1 MFSEE
6 QIILSTDNQNNDQNN
21 SDDLGSPNKKKIIFL
36 IIIILGILVLAGIGF
51 FIFKKYTANKNI
63 KVDNNPVTPVATS
76 TQPVLPDFTTPLTST
91 STDPSAN
98 LSNLV
103 VEYLSFP
110 DFYKAPDN
118 SITPKFIDYKLP
130 LNVKL
135 DVLNYYDLSRKLNLD
150 PALDDL
156 NSEGF
161 SLIVNP
167 YEKENPG
174 FYGVYENLESKQI
187 SPLITSDFII
197 YYYQNILKKVFK
209 DIEES
214 VFYDNLWSINKDLYN
229 AAKNR
234 YESRLAA
241 VGDINDSILEGERL
255 EMAFFAVSL
264 ELLKPTP
271 NQIAKK
277 GVIDDESKFLPAEV
291 DKFYFVIPPYLRD
304 DVLREEQLIREGK
317 AKTKSPVLLYAQN
330 YSDFSVPSEYNVNV
344 KLNNFYLTT
353 KWLNSVFPLYYRDK
367 NCPNCLL
374 DKEDWRINFIA
385 ANLISSDAANLP
397 DLKNKWARIYK
408 VMSFFKGLR
417 EDLSYLQYRD
427 SLVSVFGDDYNITQL
442 FDDKNKSAVAN
453 LEKLKTKILTY
464 KMLEIQGGYSKDN
477 PNDFP
482 QIGFKMLADSYW
494 PNSYLFDKL
503 SVPNVNKYLGV
514 KPPKE
519 NITSCMISGV
529 IQRCN
534 GVALDAI
541 NLAKPVTANNYFS
554 ENTNY
559 TNYKNEADKLRNDL
573 NKNLI
578 WQTSNYWS
586 TLSYTGALLNV
597 DSNSQPI
604 FTKSAAWQLKTL
616 ETAQGAWVNLQLP
629 LEKFSVN
636 QIFRGVGLNN
646 YSGWSDNS
654 YVEPNLNLVNEL
666 LATNSMILKMLTA
679 LQIDK
684 EVGPVSQGLSSSSNN
699 LSILRKIIIKEIQGE
714 KLDQNDNDA
723 IADFAK
729 QLKIIPNSSVN
740 KQLMIKSFNKKTSL
754 KSDLNHLKLLV
765 LIHQVDDG
773 KVISVG
779 PVWDY
784 IETQEL
790 K

>member
-6 QIILSTDNQNNDQNN
+6 PIILSTDNQNNDQSN
-21 SDDLGSPNKKKIIFL
+21 SDDSDNPNKKKIIFL
-36 IIIILGILVLAGIGF
+36 IIIVFGILALAGIGF
-51 FIFKKYTANKNI
+51 FIFKKYTANKNV
-63 KVDNNPVTPVATS
+63 KVGNPVVAPVSTS
-76 TQPVLPDFTTPLTST
+76 TQPVLPDFTQSPTATST
-91 STDPSAN
+91 IASTSF
-98 LSNLV
+98 SNLV

-118 SITPKFIDYKLP
+118 SITPKFVDYKLP

-150 PALDDL
+150 PALSDL
-156 NSEGF
+156 NSNGF
-161 SLIVNP
+161 ALIDNP
-167 YEKENPG
+167 YEKESPG

-214 VFYDNLWSINKDLYN
+214 LFYDNLWSINKDLYN

-241 VGDINDSILEGERL
+241 VGDVNDSVLEGERL

-277 GVIDDESKFLPAEV
+277 GVIDDDSKFLPTEV
-291 DKFYFVIPPYLRD
+291 DRFYFVLPPYLRD

-317 AKTKSPVLLYAQN
+317 AKTKSPVLLYTQN
-330 YSDFSVPSEYNVNV
+330 YNDFSVPSEYNVNV
-344 KLNNFYLTT
+344 KLSNFYLTT

-367 NCPNCLL
+367 DCPNCLL

-385 ANLISSDAANLP
+385 ANLIANDAANLP

-417 EDLSYLQYRD
+417 EDLSYIQYRD
-427 SLVSVFGDDYNITQL
+427 SLVSVFGDDYNVTQL
-442 FDDKNKSAVAN
+442 FDDKNKFAIAN

-464 KMLEIQGGYSKDN
+464 KMLEIQGGYNKDN
-477 PNDFP
+477 LNDRP
-482 QIGFKMLADSYW
+482 RIGFKMLTDSYW
-494 PNSYLFDKL
+494 PNNYLFDKL
-503 SVPNVNKYLGV
+503 NTPNVSKYLGAKV
-514 KPPKE
+514 AKD
-519 NITSCMISGV
+519 NITSCTISSV
-529 IQRCN
+529 VQRCN
-534 GVALDAI
+534 GVALDI
-541 NLAKPVTANNYFS
+541 VNLAKPISDNDYFS

-559 TNYKNEADKLRNDL
+559 LNYKGESDKLRDDL
-573 NKNLI
+573 NKNSI

-586 TLSYTGALLNV
+586 TLNYMGAFLNV

-604 FTKSAAWQLKTL
+604 FTKSTDWKLKTL
-616 ETAQGAWVNLQLP
+616 ETAAGAWVNLQLP

-666 LATNSMILKMLTA
+666 LSTNSMVLKMLTA

-684 EVGPVSQGLSSSSNN
+684 EVGLVFQGLNSANNN
-699 LSILRKIIIKEIQGE
+699 LNILRKIIIKEVQGE
-714 KLDQNDNDA
+714 KLDQSDNDA

-729 QLKIIPNSSVN
+729 QLKIVQPLPN
-740 KQLMIKSFNKKTSL
+740 KQLIIKSSNKKSYL
-754 KSDLNHLKLLV
+754 KSDLSHSKLLI

>member
-1 MFSEE
+1 MISEE
-6 QIILSTDNQNNDQNN
+6 PIILSTNQNNDQTN
-21 SDDLGSPNKKKIIFL
+21 SDDSDNPNKKKIIFL
-36 IIIILGILVLAGIGF
+36 IIIIGVLILAGAGF
-51 FIFKKYTANKNI
+51 FIFKKYTANKNV
-63 KVDNNPVTPVATS
+63 KVDNTLVNPVTTS
-76 TQPVLPDFTTPLTST
+76 SSPVLPDFTVPLTST
-91 STDPSAN
+91 STDASSS

-118 SITPKFIDYKLP
+118 TITPKFTDYKLP

-156 NSEGF
+156 NNNGF
-161 SLIVNP
+161 STIVNP

-209 DIEES
+209 DIEEN
-214 VFYDNLWSINKDLYN
+214 VFYDNLWSINKELYT

-241 VGDINDSILEGERL
+241 VGDVSDSVLEGERL

-264 ELLKPTP
+264 ELLKPAP

-277 GVIDDESKFLPAEV
+277 GVVDDESKFLPAEV
-291 DKFYFVIPPYLRD
+291 DKYYFVIPPYLRD
-304 DVLREEQLIREGK
+304 DVLREEQFIREGK

-330 YSDFSVPSEYNVNV
+330 YSDFSVPSEYRVNV

-367 NCPNCLL
+367 DCPNCLL

-427 SLVSVFGDDYNITQL
+427 SLVAVFGDDYNITQL
-442 FDDKNKSAVAN
+442 FDDKNKSAISN
-453 LEKLKTKILTY
+453 LEKLKTKILAY
-464 KMLEIQGGYSKDN
+464 GMLEIQGAYDKDN
-477 PNDFP
+477 PDERP
-482 QIGFKMLADSYW
+482 QIGFKMLTDSYW
-494 PNSYLFDKL
+494 PNSYLFNKL
-503 SVPNVNKYLGV
+503 SAPNVSKYLGI
-514 KPPKE
+514 KTAKD
-519 NITSCMISGV
+519 NITSCTISSL

-534 GVALDAI
+534 GVALDI
-541 NLAKPVTANNYFS
+541 VNLAKPVTANDYFA

-559 TNYKNEADKLRNDL
+559 TNYKDEADKLRNDL
-573 NKNLI
+573 NKNNI

-586 TLSYTGALLNV
+586 PRDSGQWEALSGLCQLLFPG
-597 DSNSQPI
+597 Q
-604 FTKSAAWQLKTL
+604 
-616 ETAQGAWVNLQLP
+616 
-629 LEKFSVN
+629 
-636 QIFRGVGLNN
+636 
-646 YSGWSDNS
+646 Y
-654 YVEPNLNLVNEL
+654 
-666 LATNSMILKMLTA
+666 
-679 LQIDK
+679 
-684 EVGPVSQGLSSSSNN
+684 
-699 LSILRKIIIKEIQGE
+699 
-714 KLDQNDNDA
+714 
-723 IADFAK
+723 
-729 QLKIIPNSSVN
+729 
-740 KQLMIKSFNKKTSL
+740 
-754 KSDLNHLKLLV
+754 
-765 LIHQVDDG
+765 
-773 KVISVG
+773 
-779 PVWDY
+779 
-784 IETQEL
+784 
-790 K
+790 